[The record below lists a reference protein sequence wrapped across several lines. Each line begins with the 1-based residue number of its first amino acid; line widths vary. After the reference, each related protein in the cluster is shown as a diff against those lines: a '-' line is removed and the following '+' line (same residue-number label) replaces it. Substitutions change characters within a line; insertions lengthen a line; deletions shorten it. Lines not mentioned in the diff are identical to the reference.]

1 MSVVHSI
8 EELNKYVQTFCKSL
22 QEGDVVILDG
32 DLGAGKTHFV
42 KAAGHFFNVNDEIIS
57 PTFPILLEHYGDFQI
72 NHFDLYRLEN
82 VNELN
87 NIGFYDYVNSDGI
100 SFIEWGIKFPE
111 EMPSHSIYVFISIMD
126 NSTRKITVSNWK
138 TEKVKFLNT

>member
-1 MSVVHSI
+1 MSIVASI
-8 EELNKYVQTFCKSL
+8 EELNEFVHTFCKSL
-22 QEGDVVILDG
+22 NKGDVVILDG

-42 KAAGHFFNVNDEIIS
+42 KAAGHFFNVEDEIIS

-72 NHFDLYRLEN
+72 NHFDLYRLN
-82 VNELN
+82 DANELN

-111 EMPSHSIYVFISIMD
+111 EMPSHAIYVFISIID
-126 NSTRKITVSNWK
+126 DFTRKILVSNWK
-138 TEKVKFLNT
+138 TEKNKFPNN